1 MKLLDQDAAPLA
13 LELLEFFYPIH
24 YRIGMALEESL
35 SAGTLT
41 RKQVAILWLIRS
53 EGGQRRAVPRKRIE
67 RLLSNWYEVSS
78 PTVTRA
84 LRAMA
89 RRPLGLVRFTEH
101 PQSGREKQ
109 VWLTA
114 RGERFLQEMV
124 ERGTKFVA
132 GLAPHFSEE
141 EIRSAIIFFRR
152 ASVLMTEPPERLSP
166 LPLHQGRGL
175 G

>member
-1 MKLLDQDAAPLA
+1 MKESEGNPAPPA
-13 LELLEFFYPIH
+13 LQLLEFFYPIH
-24 YRIGMALEESL
+24 YRIGMAMEEAL
-35 SAGTLT
+35 GDGRLT

-53 EGGQRRAVPRKRIE
+53 EGGRQRGVPRKRIE

-101 PQSGREKQ
+101 PQSAREKQ

-124 ERGTKFVA
+124 ERGTEFIA
-132 GLAPHFSEE
+132 GLARHFSEQE
-141 EIRSAIIFFRR
+141 LRLAITFFRR
-152 ASVLMTEPPERLSP
+152 ASVLMTEPPN
-166 LPLHQGRGL
+166 GA
-175 G
+175 